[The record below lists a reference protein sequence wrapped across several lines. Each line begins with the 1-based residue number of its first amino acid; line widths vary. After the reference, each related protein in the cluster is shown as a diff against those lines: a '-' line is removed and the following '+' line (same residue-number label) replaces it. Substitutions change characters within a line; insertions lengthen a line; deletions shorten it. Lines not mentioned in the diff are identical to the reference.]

1 MRRIKAAMLSCG
13 YRSMWRA
20 MVSKVGGAGDFSYDK
35 FVMPLLCVCGSAVI
49 VGAGIVVKGHG
60 ASIAT

>member
-1 MRRIKAAMLSCG
+1 MLSCSF
-13 YRSMWRA
+13 RSMWRA
-20 MVSKVGGAGDFSYDK
+20 VVETFAGDFSYDK
-35 FVMPLLCVCGSAVI
+35 FVMPLLCVCGSTVI